1 MTTLCHENNELR
13 EAGEVFVNT
22 VSRLIGL
29 ILDYRRVEGDS
40 SQSGQRMGCILN
52 LLVRRGE
59 REGGRERRRD
69 KEKRK
74 NERIEGR

>member
-1 MTTLCHENNELR
+1 MISLCKDTDELKESG
-13 EAGEVFVNT
+13 EAFINT

-52 LLVRRGE
+52 LLVTE
-59 REGGRERRRD
+59 REGGEWED
-69 KEKRK
+69 L
-74 NERIEGR
+74 

>member
-52 LLVRRGE
+52 LLVRRG
-59 REGGRERRRD
+59 RKGGREGE
-69 KEKRK
+69 KERQRK
-74 NERIEGR
+74 EEK